1 MEQKKKA
8 LGRGLEQLFDTEVLD
23 FDSFES
29 NILDSTKES
38 DIKEIPLD
46 EIRSNPYQ
54 PRKTFDQ
61 NALEELAESIKNYGV
76 FQPIIVKK
84 SIKGYDLVAGERR
97 VKASRLAGMKT
108 IPAIV
113 KDFSDEMMR
122 EIALLENLQRENL
135 TSIELAWAYKG
146 IIDTLHIRQEDLAV
160 KLGKSRSHIT
170 NTLGLLRLPESV
182 QNMVLN
188 GSISMAHARELSK
201 IEDDNLICEYADKI
215 VNNNIPV
222 DFNNYKIVQ
231 ISDFHNNQSN
241 TLTNDLIKEIEK
253 QKPNIIVVTGDFID
267 SNKTNVEVAMNF
279 IKKIN
284 AVAPIYYVSGNHEA
298 SVKSYTKIKE
308 QLAENKVVIL
318 ENKKEE
324 LKINE
329 SSINLIGID
338 DPRMAH
344 ESFIS
349 DSEIVKVELDN
360 TKYNGDKYNILLS
373 HRPELFDTYVE
384 KKIDLILT
392 GHAHGG
398 QIRIPF
404 IGGIIAPNQGFFPKY
419 TSGVIEKNKTTMV
432 VSRGIGNSIIPLR
445 INNRPELVVI
455 TLCNK

>member
-29 NILDSTKES
+29 DILDSTKDS
-38 DIKEIPLD
+38 DIKEIPLE

-215 VNNNIPV
+215 VNNNISVRELETITRGDDVKKKVPV
-222 DFNNYKIVQ
+222 VRKNKSDYKYLERQV
-231 ISDFHNNQSN
+231 SEYF
-241 TLTNDLIKEIEK
+241 
-253 QKPNIIVVTGDFID
+253 G
-267 SNKTNVEVAMNF
+267 TNV
-279 IKKIN
+279 KI
-284 AVAPIYYVSGNHEA
+284 
-298 SVKSYTKIKE
+298 
-308 QLAENKVVIL
+308 
-318 ENKKEE
+318 ENKKLIISFENDYD
-324 LKINE
+324 LNRILDIMGIKINE
-329 SSINLIGID
+329 
-338 DPRMAH
+338 
-344 ESFIS
+344 
-349 DSEIVKVELDN
+349 
-360 TKYNGDKYNILLS
+360 
-373 HRPELFDTYVE
+373 
-384 KKIDLILT
+384 
-392 GHAHGG
+392 
-398 QIRIPF
+398 
-404 IGGIIAPNQGFFPKY
+404 
-419 TSGVIEKNKTTMV
+419 
-432 VSRGIGNSIIPLR
+432 
-445 INNRPELVVI
+445 
-455 TLCNK
+455 